1 MAYCC
6 TEGHMQLYKITAL
19 TWRRRA
25 INKSN
30 VFIYGLTSFKWYLNS
45 MLWDLATERRRS
57 PKQNLQ
63 DYDIR
68 RNIEK
73 RRKDNIKKDPG
84 AFGSTLVEESETVT
98 GRDLGCSQRP
108 FCLRI

>member
-1 MAYCC
+1 
-6 TEGHMQLYKITAL
+6 
-19 TWRRRA
+19 
-25 INKSN
+25 
-30 VFIYGLTSFKWYLNS
+30 
-45 MLWDLATERRRS
+45 MLWDMATDRRRS

-68 RNIEK
+68 EDNEE
-73 RRKDNIKKDPG
+73 RRKDNIKNDLG

-98 GRDLGCSQRP
+98 GRDLGCSQIP